1 MRSAIV
7 TVVVLLSL
15 LAAPSPSSAGEARH
29 AAAVIQLSFKLD
41 PRLAGGTYGG
51 ERWISP
57 PTFSGTRAQDTV
69 EAMARAVDAAGR
81 PTKASVDWTPSDPEM
96 VTVTPSRGE
105 RVKIT
110 VKRAGECGL
119 SLTSGAAVKQV
130 TVRAT
135 QLNGAWQVSISQ

>member
-7 TVVVLLSL
+7 QVVVLLAL
-15 LAAPSPSSAGEARH
+15 LAAPSPSLAGEARR
-29 AAAVIQLSFKLD
+29 AAAAIQLSFRLD

-57 PTFSGTRAQDTV
+57 PTFSGTSAQDTV
-69 EAMARAVDAAGR
+69 EAMARPVDAAGR
-81 PTKASVDWTPSDPEM
+81 PTGAGVDWKPSDPEL

-105 RVKIT
+105 RVRIT
-110 VKRAGECGL
+110 VKRAGQCGL
-119 SLTSGAAVKQV
+119 ALTSGAAVKQV

-135 QLNGAWQVSISQ
+135 QRNGAWQVSISQ